1 MENSISEIPSGVI
14 RRIIIGMNPKDGM
27 SFTAGQAMGPLTIC
41 DIIKDKNYF
50 YKFGKIRFL
59 IYVMKAKGGK
69 ILWKEFIDMPLT
81 VEYDTQVME
90 LLV

>member
-1 MENSISEIPSGVI
+1 MENEFASGVI

-27 SFTAGQAMGPLTIC
+27 SFSTGQGMGQLVIT

-59 IYVMKAKGGK
+59 IYVTKGAAVEK
-69 ILWKEFIDMPLT
+69 ILWKEFIDMPT
-81 VEYDTQVME
+81 MIEYDSQIDMK
-90 LLV
+90 LV